1 MKLKIKV
8 FLNKRAKAKKIQQQQ
23 NCSKRLGK
31 GNSSSKRRLYQM
43 ETWYIR
49 NEERAT
55 KMMNRIHY
63 SPSFEFFKMDLMAEA
78 KIITVSVR
86 VFKVCRYK
94 R

>member
-1 MKLKIKV
+1 MAGRDALRELLKE
-8 FLNKRAKAKKIQQQQ
+8 FLQTEEK
-23 NCSKRLGK
+23 
-31 GNSSSKRRLYQM
+31 LYQM

-55 KMMNRIHY
+55 KMMDGIHY
-63 SPSFEFFKMDLMAEA
+63 SPSFEFFKMGLMAEA

-86 VFKVCRYK
+86 VFKVCRYN

>member
-1 MKLKIKV
+1 MAGRDALRELLKE
-8 FLNKRAKAKKIQQQQ
+8 FLQTEEK
-23 NCSKRLGK
+23 
-31 GNSSSKRRLYQM
+31 LYQM
-43 ETWYIR
+43 EIWYIR